1 MQFTLEIPDDK
12 MTRIRKEAEWRNM
25 TVDAWLLKTIDGSL
39 PEPRDPKYEAM
50 TPKERA
56 AHFVAW
62 IKSLPPSPPLSDEAI
77 SRENM
82 YADRG

>member
-12 MTRIRKEAEWRNM
+12 MTRIRKEADVQDM

-50 TPKERA
+50 TPKEQA
-56 AHFVAW
+56 AAFVAW
-62 IKSLPPSPPLSDEAI
+62 IKTLPPRPHIPDEAMR
-77 SRENM
+77 RENL